1 MPTFPVQFI
10 ARLLGVEFRK
20 GFVLSR
26 EDACANQKEIPQ
38 SDLYILNC
46 APLWPVHEN
55 KIHSSI
61 LLFLHAK
68 YYVCTMNEDT
78 HEPIL
83 EAEARAVRSV

>member
-1 MPTFPVQFI
+1 M
-10 ARLLGVEFRK
+10 
-20 GFVLSR
+20 LSR

-38 SDLYILNC
+38 SEPYILNC
-46 APLWPVHEN
+46 APLWPV
-55 KIHSSI
+55 HSSI

-68 YYVCTMNEDT
+68 YYVYAMNEDT